1 MKYYEVMRKDVIVE
15 VPKSAKTPTQT
26 IRGQIY
32 THSHDS
38 KAGRGKEH
46 IFYSIGMEGVW
57 GLADNKLSGIVDS
70 MSDDDAGFP
79 EGKAILEKHLY
90 RERNSN
96 LIKRAKKRFE
106 KDHNNRVFCE
116 ACGFDFGEVY
126 GDVGKNFIEAH
137 HMKPISEMKEG
148 DKTQIED
155 MAMLCSNCHRM
166 VHRIRPWIFD
176 KNELKSIIRACQ
188 NKTA

>member
-1 MKYYEVMRKDVIVE
+1 MRKDVIVE
-15 VPKSAKTPTQT
+15 VPKSARTPTRT
-26 IRGQIY
+26 IYGQIY

-38 KAGRGKEH
+38 KADRGKEH
-46 IFYSIGMEGVW
+46 VFYSTGIEGVW

-96 LIKRAKKRFE
+96 LTKRAKKRFE

-126 GDVGKNFIEAH
+126 GDRMRTVLIRIEKCSVRFINFCYNQ
-137 HMKPISEMKEG
+137 SRS
-148 DKTQIED
+148 KT
-155 MAMLCSNCHRM
+155 
-166 VHRIRPWIFD
+166 
-176 KNELKSIIRACQ
+176 LKRRGQHDESR
-188 NKTA
+188 